1 MKASYGVSDLTETA
15 RDVEK
20 LSARLKSLLAAMNK
34 GKVDEVSTS
43 RMAKKKDGLRLLNEW
58 LDDLS
63 GSLAATQARNERS

>member
-1 MKASYGVSDLTETA
+1 MKANYAAAELNEVS
-15 RDVEK
+15 RDIDK
-20 LSARLKSLLAAMNK
+20 LAARLKGLLAAMNK
-34 GKVDEVSTS
+34 GKIDEVSTS